1 MRITVFAAAKGGIE
15 VKQREITTAIYLR
28 LSRDDGGDAESN
40 SIGTQREM
48 LRRYASENDF
58 IIYNEY
64 VDDGWSGTN
73 FQRPSFKRMI
83 EDFFSLRI

>member
-1 MRITVFAAAKGGIE
+1 MKHSKKANRMIRKKLVLITLLFMFGLSKIFATP
-15 VKQREITTAIYLR
+15 QTP
-28 LSRDDGGDAESN
+28 
-40 SIGTQREM
+40 
-48 LRRYASENDF
+48 DF

-83 EDFFSLRI
+83 EDIGAAQRKNSPHKTGA